1 MVAAGRGCRTG
12 PADRV
17 YPVGVPEP
25 VIGVDVTAEA
35 AAPVGG
41 LSCHRNDDNGRRQ
54 QNDNYCCQHPDDLIR
69 GHAAVVVIGGH
80 GGIGGKGCGVRHR
93 DRHMHIGGLAMLQ
106 RAEIPGQVLAVNA
119 GVIGHKAIVIAP
131 AHLHILNAQ
140 IIEPAGRE
148 VEGCRAVIIFCK
160 QMALV
165 YAERKTDAA
174 LAAVLCRYSGGVV
187 ALGKHDLGIAA
198 AVIGILQIVDRIG
211 QRGHLVHAGIGQPNL
226 DPAQIVGLI
235 AVNDLPVDVVGD
247 VGRAVLPRID
257 IAADIIH
264 IAVLG
269 AGGLGLG
276 RRSGQGQQRAAG
288 QHGT

>member
-1 MVAAGRGCRTG
+1 
-12 PADRV
+12 
-17 YPVGVPEP
+17 
-25 VIGVDVTAEA
+25 
-35 AAPVGG
+35 
-41 LSCHRNDDNGRRQ
+41 
-54 QNDNYCCQHPDDLIR
+54 
-69 GHAAVVVIGGH
+69 
-80 GGIGGKGCGVRHR
+80 
-93 DRHMHIGGLAMLQ
+93 MHIGGLAMLQ
-106 RAEIPGQVLAVNA
+106 RAEIPSQVLAVNA

-148 VEGCRAVIIFCK
+148 VEGRRAVIIFCK

-174 LAAVLCRYSGGVV
+174 LTAVLCRYSGGVV
-187 ALGKHDLGIAA
+187 ALGEHDLGIAA

-211 QRGHLVHAGIGQPNL
+211 QRGHLVHAGIGQPDL

-257 IAADIIH
+257 RHDIAADIIH

-276 RRSGQGQQRAAG
+276 RRSGQGQQHAAG